1 MNSKGKWVGGGTF
14 ISLCPAVLTPLHSSG
29 NYYIWLSNS
38 STPLCRWQL
47 EKWPTNIGNTK
58 VTIRCVHLVSA
69 KLALMLPS
77 RELKWSTVDF
87 DRRSNLSYYHHS
99 IPANHSPTQD
109 TTLVWKSHKNV
120 SFNIASEAS
129 YVYILSRQKLI
140 KNAKNGQFAKIWKIQ
155 MRLFLW
161 FSNTVLNRIK
171 ISAFFIN
178 FCPLNILT

>member
-1 MNSKGKWVGGGTF
+1 MRAAQLNSKGKWVGGGTF

-129 YVYILSRQKLI
+129 YVYIFHFGEFCGQTVLPDRSLFIGQKL
-140 KNAKNGQFAKIWKIQ
+140 AKCQNSRAQLG
-155 MRLFLW
+155 
-161 FSNTVLNRIK
+161 
-171 ISAFFIN
+171 
-178 FCPLNILT
+178 